1 MKEQITIIIV
11 IYNVATLVSVIVALK
26 MQQRRFSRLRALH
39 SAWEQEQLRN
49 QQLCE
54 VQQERRMHELEAR
67 FTAQM
72 QHLQETWRH
81 WEAEDKVLVTTH
93 VQQYNQ
99 EISRMNLEYELLRLP
114 RIEDVP
120 LP

>member
-1 MKEQITIIIV
+1 MNEQITIII
-11 IYNVATLVSVIVALK
+11 IYNVAAIVSVIIALK
-26 MQQRRFSRLRALH
+26 MQQRRILHLRALH

-54 VQQERRMHELEAR
+54 VQQERRMRELEAR

-72 QHLQETWRH
+72 QHLQETWRR
-81 WEAEDKVLVTTH
+81 WEAEDKALVVAH
-93 VQQYNQ
+93 RQQYKQ
-99 EISRMNLEYELLRLP
+99 EIIRMNLEYELLRLP